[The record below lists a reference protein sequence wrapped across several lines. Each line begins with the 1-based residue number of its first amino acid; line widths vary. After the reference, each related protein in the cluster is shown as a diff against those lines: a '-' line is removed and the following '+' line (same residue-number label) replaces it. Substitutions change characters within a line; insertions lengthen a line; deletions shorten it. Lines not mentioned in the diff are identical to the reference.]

1 MAEKLLNAEQVDA
14 VVQFSEALHAYTEW
28 GYWSPWLS
36 NSLLQGLNNNPKAPS
51 SSGVREALSD
61 YKNKA
66 KELQGYM
73 EYAKYFDMLFARTV
87 MSYVNALSFDLQVV
101 CSNAYTK
108 EDYKSKEYI
117 EDKRR
122 IDSFIEKF
130 NYKDEFRKVVSQ
142 LMLNEVYYVWFRK
155 TKWGNKG
162 MKYALQVL
170 PQDRC
175 MLTGYWEKGM
185 LFDFDMSYF
194 LQVGVDIDGYD
205 PVFKK
210 YYNRVFGNGGE
221 ALLNYRPTNGF
232 ENRIGAYA
240 MWTQTSPDDGAWAF
254 KFDASNFNTTPY
266 LAPYLKNA
274 ITNDEIQQL
283 QYNKDMA
290 EAYAILAG
298 EIATYDNAKSGTQS
312 NQMVFDPKK
321 LGGFMAKAK
330 AGLSS
335 TVKLAAMPLKNLEWY
350 QYEDKN
356 ADMYKT
362 QEEISAAVGTGLS
375 RVIYSTDRMSNAEVE
390 AAKDETYNTMRPL
403 YNQFANFMEFFG
415 NKLTKKYKFKFFFD
429 GSNYPHERQ
438 SRFDKMMKVADK
450 GIVLGP
456 SAWASVLG
464 YNPVFFDRLLEEGKW
479 GDMHD
484 KLSLLLNVNT
494 MKDSGELTGRPKK
507 EGIVDDS
514 TERNEDM

>member
-1 MAEKLLNAEQVDA
+1 MAEELLNAKQVDA
-14 VVQFSEALHAYTEW
+14 VIQFSEALHAYTEW

-51 SSGVREALSD
+51 SSSVREALSD

-194 LQVGVDIDGYD
+194 LQAGVDIDGYD

-240 MWTQTSPDDGAWAF
+240 MWTQTSPDDGAW
-254 KFDASNFNTTPY
+254 
-266 LAPYLKNA
+266 
-274 ITNDEIQQL
+274 
-283 QYNKDMA
+283 
-290 EAYAILAG
+290 
-298 EIATYDNAKSGTQS
+298 
-312 NQMVFDPKK
+312 
-321 LGGFMAKAK
+321 
-330 AGLSS
+330 
-335 TVKLAAMPLKNLEWY
+335 
-350 QYEDKN
+350 
-356 ADMYKT
+356 
-362 QEEISAAVGTGLS
+362 
-375 RVIYSTDRMSNAEVE
+375 
-390 AAKDETYNTMRPL
+390 
-403 YNQFANFMEFFG
+403 
-415 NKLTKKYKFKFFFD
+415 
-429 GSNYPHERQ
+429 
-438 SRFDKMMKVADK
+438 
-450 GIVLGP
+450 
-456 SAWASVLG
+456 
-464 YNPVFFDRLLEEGKW
+464 
-479 GDMHD
+479 
-484 KLSLLLNVNT
+484 VN
-494 MKDSGELTGRPKK
+494 
-507 EGIVDDS
+507 
-514 TERNEDM
+514 

>member
-1 MAEKLLNAEQVDA
+1 
-14 VVQFSEALHAYTEW
+14 
-28 GYWSPWLS
+28 
-36 NSLLQGLNNNPKAPS
+36 
-51 SSGVREALSD
+51 
-61 YKNKA
+61 
-66 KELQGYM
+66 
-73 EYAKYFDMLFARTV
+73 
-87 MSYVNALSFDLQVV
+87 
-101 CSNAYTK
+101 
-108 EDYKSKEYI
+108 
-117 EDKRR
+117 
-122 IDSFIEKF
+122 
-130 NYKDEFRKVVSQ
+130 
-142 LMLNEVYYVWFRK
+142 
-155 TKWGNKG
+155 
-162 MKYALQVL
+162 
-170 PQDRC
+170 
-175 MLTGYWEKGM
+175 
-185 LFDFDMSYF
+185 MSYF
-194 LQVGVDIDGYD
+194 LQAGVDIDGYD

-240 MWTQTSPDDGAWAF
+240 MWTQTSPDDGAFCF

>member
-194 LQVGVDIDGYD
+194 LQAGVDIDGYD

-240 MWTQTSPDDGAWAF
+240 MWTQTSPDDGAW
-254 KFDASNFNTTPY
+254 
-266 LAPYLKNA
+266 
-274 ITNDEIQQL
+274 
-283 QYNKDMA
+283 
-290 EAYAILAG
+290 
-298 EIATYDNAKSGTQS
+298 
-312 NQMVFDPKK
+312 
-321 LGGFMAKAK
+321 
-330 AGLSS
+330 
-335 TVKLAAMPLKNLEWY
+335 
-350 QYEDKN
+350 
-356 ADMYKT
+356 
-362 QEEISAAVGTGLS
+362 
-375 RVIYSTDRMSNAEVE
+375 
-390 AAKDETYNTMRPL
+390 
-403 YNQFANFMEFFG
+403 
-415 NKLTKKYKFKFFFD
+415 
-429 GSNYPHERQ
+429 
-438 SRFDKMMKVADK
+438 
-450 GIVLGP
+450 
-456 SAWASVLG
+456 
-464 YNPVFFDRLLEEGKW
+464 
-479 GDMHD
+479 
-484 KLSLLLNVNT
+484 VN
-494 MKDSGELTGRPKK
+494 
-507 EGIVDDS
+507 
-514 TERNEDM
+514 

>member
-438 SRFDKMMKVADK
+438 GRFDKMMKVADK
-450 GIVLGP
+450 GIVLGS